1 MPPKK
6 NRVTDLRLKH
16 IEGDIREIKE
26 SLAVQTEILEKVA
39 VQNEKIRAIDRRLEI
54 NEKKVDKLQS
64 KTIDRMWNIITIAC
78 SVIFSAIVGYF
89 LGSRK

>member
-6 NRVTDLRLKH
+6 NSVTDLRLKH
-16 IEGDIREIKE
+16 IEDDIREINV
-26 SLAVQTEILEKVA
+26 SLAVQTEILKKVA
-39 VQNEKIRAIDRRLEI
+39 VQDEKIKGIGSRLEI
-54 NEKKVDKLQS
+54 NEKKVEKLE
-64 KTIDRMWNIITIAC
+64 TRTVDRMWNIITIAC